1 MNLNYNNQ
9 YRTGDAFIK
18 LSIIDL
24 SNLYLTTSKY
34 ISSLKNIKELN
45 LNYNLLNIWNKDSNL
60 IKGRKM
66 TFRYYDLTDD
76 GIPKFANVTGFR
88 DDDL

>member
-1 MNLNYNNQ
+1 MTLDERIELWNQ
-9 YRTGDAFIK
+9 WVENPK
-18 LSIIDL
+18 
-24 SNLYLTTSKY
+24 
-34 ISSLKNIKELN
+34 
-45 LNYNLLNIWNKDSNL
+45 L